1 MKVVLSTLNSKF
13 IHSSL
18 ALRYLRAYGR
28 TRGQAYDIVEY
39 TINMP
44 VLDIISDLTE
54 HEADIVGFACY
65 IWNIDMTLHV
75 ASLLKAVKPTVK
87 IVLGGPEVSYT
98 ARHLLEAHP
107 YIDYVV
113 QGEGEEVFAEL
124 VARLEGN
131 QSPFEPEITG
141 LLGRQICKDASVL
154 ATNNSLSVLAAD
166 SRVLAEQPNAI
177 AGQIV
182 GSETIAEVADL
193 GSIPFPYDESDMVD
207 LEHKIIYY
215 ESSRGCPFS
224 CQYCLSGNANT
235 VRFFPQERTFQELQW
250 FVDHKVK
257 QVKFVDRTFNCAK
270 HHHLP
275 LMQWIHDV
283 DTQTN
288 FHLEMEPVLM
298 GAEEVALLSTAPKG
312 RMQIEVGV
320 QSTNADTLKAI
331 RRYNNW
337 AHICEVIKPVIEAGR
352 THVHMD
358 LIVGLPHEPYE
369 RFAQSFNDVF
379 SLTPHAL
386 QIGFL
391 KLLQGSGLERSD
403 EFHYVYDP
411 KAPYE
416 VLASHVMPYEDIRFL
431 KHFEDVFERFYNS
444 ERLRTVFGY
453 LGQRLIAEKASA
465 FHYFEELSKA
475 WLQQELHQRK
485 LNDRDQ
491 MAFLHGHFKAQGDVI
506 SQELLE
512 YDCLVSF
519 GGKVRGDELGLP
531 KQTKEL
537 LQAGEAF
544 WRDEELVRQFIPTY
558 RFVEWRRIRQDYC
571 EHTVTLGTAH
581 ILGALTE
588 AMVKAYEKAGVSK
601 VTLIIDVKQRQAP
614 FVRPEVVAN

>member
-75 ASLLKAVKPTVK
+75 ASLLKAVKPEIK

-98 ARHLLEAHP
+98 ARRILESHD
-107 YIDYVV
+107 YIDFIV

-124 VARLEGN
+124 VARLDKKE
-131 QSPFEPEITG
+131 SPFKPEITG
-141 LLGRQICKDASVL
+141 ILGRQRIGETL
-154 ATNNSLSVLAAD
+154 
-166 SRVLAEQPNAI
+166 EQPINCSANTQI
-177 AGQIV
+177 GKVEITKIV
-182 GSETIAEVADL
+182 GSETVAEVADL
-193 GSIPFPYDESDMVD
+193 GTIPFPYDESDMVD

-235 VRFFPQERTFQELQW
+235 VRFFPQERTFKELKW

-283 DTQTN
+283 ATNTN

-298 GAEEVALLSTAPKG
+298 GDEEVALLSSAPKG

-320 QSTNADTLKAI
+320 QSTNPATLQAI

-337 AHICEVIKPVIEAGR
+337 DHICKVIAPVIEAGR

-391 KLLQGSGLERSD
+391 KLLQGSGLERSN
-403 EFHYVYDP
+403 EFSYVYDS

-416 VLASHVMPYEDIRFL
+416 VLSTHVMPYEDIRFL

-444 ERLRTVFGY
+444 ERLRTIFGY
-453 LGQRLIAEKASA
+453 LGQRLIREKSSA
-465 FHYFEELSKA
+465 FHYFEALTKA
-475 WLQQELHQRK
+475 WLQQDLHQRK

-491 MAFLHGHFKAQGDVI
+491 MAFLHAYFEKQGDVV

-544 WRDEELVRQFIPTY
+544 WREETLVRQYIPTY

-571 EHTVTLGTAH
+571 EHTVSLETAH
-581 ILGALTE
+581 ILGALDNQTLVTYQKE
-588 AMVKAYEKAGVSK
+588 GLSK
-601 VTLIIDVKQRQAP
+601 VTLIIDVKQRQRP